1 MESDKRWRDIL
12 SVWADYNRSL
22 GQTREWLIKGLA
34 ELGVGAGDIPPEI
47 QF

>member
-12 SVWADYNRSL
+12 SVWADYYRSL
-22 GQTREWLIKGLA
+22 GQTREWLIKGPT